1 MQNEI
6 STIKGKNSNSYPI
19 AAADIGGSH
28 ITVGFVQSGMTEVIN
43 GHTVRVQLNSK
54 GTSKEIVKAW
64 VDAFERLS
72 LAGDIVIKRIAFA
85 MPGPF
90 DYQTGVSLI
99 QGLDKYDSLYGEN
112 LKRIFAN
119 HFKIDE
125 SNILFRNDAEAFLH
139 GEIMVSEIPSDRRI
153 LGITLGTGF
162 GSALSQHFQT
172 KDLNLG
178 LTVFKDTIA
187 DDFLTTRWF
196 RSAYEKAGR
205 KDLDVQQIS
214 FLARADEP
222 LALKLFDE
230 FADNLTDLLYKV
242 AAEFSLDDI
251 IIGGNI
257 AKAHDLF
264 LPKVRKRLQ
273 LLGIRLNFHL
283 ARLGEHSAMVGSAFL
298 FTPQTIIK

>member
-1 MQNEI
+1 MLAHN
-6 STIKGKNSNSYPI
+6 NDLI

-28 ITVGFVQSGMTEVIN
+28 ITVGFVQN
-43 GHTVRVQLNSK
+43 GLPKIIDGYTVRIKLDSK
-54 GTSKEIVKAW
+54 GTQEEILNAW
-64 VDAFERLS
+64 FAAFEQ
-72 LAGDIVIKRIAFA
+72 LALKKDRAIGRIAFA

-90 DYQTGVSLI
+90 DYQRGVSLI
-99 QGLDKYDSLYGEN
+99 RGLDKYESLYAEN
-112 LKRIFAN
+112 IKAIFAH
-119 HFKIDE
+119 HFHIDGI
-125 SNILFRNDAEAFLH
+125 NILFRNDAEAFLH
-139 GEIMVSEIPSDRRI
+139 GEVMAATLAADRCI

-162 GSALSQHFQT
+162 GSAISQHRDT

-178 LTVFKDTIA
+178 LTVFKDSIA

-205 KDLDVQQIS
+205 TGLDVQQIS
-214 FLARADEP
+214 YLARRGEP

-230 FADNLTDLLYKV
+230 FSENLTAVLYQS
-242 AAEFSLDDI
+242 ATELSPDDI

-264 LPKVRKRLQ
+264 LPRVRKRLE
-273 LLGIRLNFHL
+273 LLGIRANFHL
-283 ARLGEHSAMVGSAFL
+283 AQLGEHSAMVGSAYL

>member
-1 MQNEI
+1 M
-6 STIKGKNSNSYPI
+6 KLAKNDDLI

-28 ITVGFVQSGMTEVIN
+28 ITVGFVQN
-43 GHTVRVQLNSK
+43 GFPKIIDEYTVRIKLDSK
-54 GTSKEIVKAW
+54 GTREQILNAW
-64 VDAFERLS
+64 FDAFEQ
-72 LAGDIVIKRIAFA
+72 LALTKNKTIERIAFA

-90 DYQTGVSLI
+90 DYQQGVSLI
-99 QGLDKYDSLYGEN
+99 RGLDKYESLYAEN
-112 LKRIFAN
+112 IKSIFAH
-119 HFKIDE
+119 HFNIDE
-125 SNILFRNDAEAFLH
+125 INILFRNDAEAFLH
-139 GEIMVSEIPSDRRI
+139 GEVMAAALAADRRI

-162 GSALSQHFQT
+162 GSAISQYHAT

-178 LTVFKDTIA
+178 LTAFKDSIA

-205 KDLDVQQIS
+205 DGLDVQRVS
-214 FLARADEP
+214 YLARRGEP

-230 FADNLTDLLYKV
+230 FSENLTAILHQCITEL
-242 AAEFSLDDI
+242 SPDDI

-264 LPKVRKRLQ
+264 LPRVRKQLE
-273 LLGIRLNFHL
+273 LLGIRVNFHL
-283 ARLGEHSAMVGSAFL
+283 AQLGEHSAMVGSAYL